1 MGDLLCTYCSRKTND
16 SCEPRDAWTFQSC
29 QPICAGRCTSIA
41 ASPPV
46 ASPSPETKGLEGQAH
61 VCVQTSDTDQ
71 GFPSTAM
78 IKIFVIVERGCDV
91 DESALGCSRGQH
103 VCNTFK

>member
-1 MGDLLCTYCSRKTND
+1 MC
-16 SCEPRDAWTFQSC
+16 
-29 QPICAGRCTSIA
+29 
-41 ASPPV
+41 
-46 ASPSPETKGLEGQAH
+46 